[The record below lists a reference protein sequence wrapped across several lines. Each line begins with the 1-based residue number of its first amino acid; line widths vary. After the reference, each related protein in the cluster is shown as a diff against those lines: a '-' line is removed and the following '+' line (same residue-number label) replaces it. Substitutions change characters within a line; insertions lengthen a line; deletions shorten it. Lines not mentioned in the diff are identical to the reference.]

1 MMIQGVRADT
11 GGREGKW
18 VGLIIVFILSFAT
31 VAIPFH
37 QAESHVKAVLDHQIL
52 VTDVEQENLAML
64 SELRLAHEEIR
75 DLRMDL
81 DGEWPSV
88 VSLKDEW
95 VAPFVEDQSWKRKGS
110 HNWLL
115 DERGYYF
122 STPSEYATPSEQA
135 TSSEDTVPSEYATP
149 SEQATS
155 SEDTVPSEYAASSD
169 HGFADSFILNA
180 NSVSPEIW
188 IFFGGVAKQPA
199 TFDQHTLESSGWKMV
214 VNESEVEQYHASSH

>member
-1 MMIQGVRADT
+1 MMIQSVRADT

-18 VGLIIVFILSFAT
+18 VGLIIIFILCFAT
-31 VAIPFH
+31 VAIPFN
-37 QAESHVKAVLDHQIL
+37 QAESHIEVTLDHQVL

-81 DGEWPSV
+81 DGDWPSV
-88 VSLKDEW
+88 MSLKGEW

-110 HNWLL
+110 HAWLL

-122 STPSEYATPSEQA
+122 STPNT
-135 TSSEDTVPSEYATP
+135 
-149 SEQATS
+149 
-155 SEDTVPSEYAASSD
+155 

-188 IFFGGVAKQPA
+188 IFFGGVASQP
-199 TFDQHTLESSGWKMV
+199 TQFDENTLESAGWKLV
-214 VNESEVEQYHASSH
+214 VNESEVSEQHDAASH

>member
-1 MMIQGVRADT
+1 MIQGVRADT

-18 VGLIIVFILSFAT
+18 VGLMIVFILSFAT

-75 DLRMDL
+75 DLRMDS

-110 HNWLL
+110 HTWLL
-115 DERGYYF
+115 DEHGYYF
-122 STPSEYATPSEQA
+122 STPSEQA
-135 TSSEDTVPSEYATP
+135 TSSE
-149 SEQATS
+149 
-155 SEDTVPSEYAASSD
+155 YAAQSE

-188 IFFGGVAKQPA
+188 IFFGGVASQP
-199 TFDQHTLESSGWKMV
+199 TNFDENTLESAGWKMV
-214 VNESEVEQYHASSH
+214 VNESEVEQHDASSH

>member
-18 VGLIIVFILSFAT
+18 VGLIIVFILSFAS

-37 QAESHVKAVLDHQIL
+37 QAESHIEAVLDHQIL

-75 DLRMDL
+75 DLRMDSY
-81 DGEWPSV
+81 GEWPSV
-88 VSLKDEW
+88 ASLKDEW

-110 HNWLL
+110 HIWLL

-135 TSSEDTVPSEYATP
+135 TPTE
-149 SEQATS
+149 
-155 SEDTVPSEYAASSD
+155 

-188 IFFGGVAKQPA
+188 IFFGGVASQP
-199 TFDQHTLESSGWKMV
+199 TNFDENTLESAGWKMV
-214 VNESEVEQYHASSH
+214 VNESEVEQHDASSH

>member
-1 MMIQGVRADT
+1 MMIQSVRADT

-37 QAESHVKAVLDHQIL
+37 QAESHTKAVLDHQIL

-75 DLRMDL
+75 DLRMDS

-110 HNWLL
+110 HTWLL
-115 DERGYYF
+115 DVRGYYF
-122 STPSEYATPSEQA
+122 STPSEHAT
-135 TSSEDTVPSEYATP
+135 
-149 SEQATS
+149 
-155 SEDTVPSEYAASSD
+155 PSEYAAQSD

-188 IFFGGVAKQPA
+188 IYLGGVASQP
-199 TFDQHTLESSGWKMV
+199 TNFDENTLESAGWKMV
-214 VNESEVEQYHASSH
+214 VNESEVELHDASSH

>member
-37 QAESHVKAVLDHQIL
+37 QAESHVKVVLDHQIL

-75 DLRMDL
+75 DLRMDS

-110 HNWLL
+110 HTWLL

-122 STPSEYATPSEQA
+122 STPSEYATSSEQA
-135 TSSEDTVPSEYATP
+135 TPT
-149 SEQATS
+149 
-155 SEDTVPSEYAASSD
+155 D
-169 HGFADSFILNA
+169 HGSADSFILNA

-188 IFFGGVAKQPA
+188 IYFGGVAKQP
-199 TFDQHTLESSGWKMV
+199 TRFDENTLESAGWKVV
-214 VNESEVEQYHASSH
+214 VNESEVADQHDASSH

>member
-1 MMIQGVRADT
+1 MIQGVRADT

-18 VGLIIVFILSFAT
+18 VGLIIVFILCFAT

-37 QAESHVKAVLDHQIL
+37 QAESHVKSVLDHQTL

-75 DLRMDL
+75 DLRMDS

-88 VSLKDEW
+88 VSLRDEW

-110 HNWLL
+110 HAWLL

-122 STPSEYATPSEQA
+122 STPSEYAAQSE
-135 TSSEDTVPSEYATP
+135 
-149 SEQATS
+149 
-155 SEDTVPSEYAASSD
+155 

-188 IFFGGVAKQPA
+188 IFFGGVASQP
-199 TFDQHTLESSGWKMV
+199 TNFDENTLESAGWKMV
-214 VNESEVEQYHASSH
+214 VNESDVEQHDASSH

>member
-1 MMIQGVRADT
+1 MIQGVRADT

-37 QAESHVKAVLDHQIL
+37 QAEFHVKAVLDHQIL

-75 DLRMDL
+75 DLRMDS

-88 VSLKDEW
+88 MSLKDEW

-110 HNWLL
+110 HTWLL
-115 DERGYYF
+115 DKRGYYF
-122 STPSEYATPSEQA
+122 STPSEHA
-135 TSSEDTVPSEYATP
+135 TSSE
-149 SEQATS
+149 
-155 SEDTVPSEYAASSD
+155 YAAQSE

-188 IFFGGVAKQPA
+188 IYLGGVAELPG
-199 TFDQHTLESSGWKMV
+199 TFDQHTLESAGWKMV
-214 VNESEVEQYHASSH
+214 VNESEVEQHDASSH

>member
-18 VGLIIVFILSFAT
+18 VGLIIVFILCFAT

-75 DLRMDL
+75 DLRMDS

-88 VSLKDEW
+88 ASLKDEW

-110 HNWLL
+110 HAWVL

-135 TSSEDTVPSEYATP
+135 TPT
-149 SEQATS
+149 
-155 SEDTVPSEYAASSD
+155 D
-169 HGFADSFILNA
+169 HGSADSFILNA

-188 IFFGGVAKQPA
+188 IFLGGVAKQPA
-199 TFDQHTLESSGWKMV
+199 TFDQNTLESTGWKMV
-214 VNESEVEQYHASSH
+214 VNESEIEQHHESDAH

>member
-1 MMIQGVRADT
+1 MMIQSVRADT

-18 VGLIIVFILSFAT
+18 VGLIIVFILCFAT

-75 DLRMDL
+75 DLRMDS

-88 VSLKDEW
+88 ASLKDEW

-110 HNWLL
+110 HAWVL

-122 STPSEYATPSEQA
+122 STPSEHATP
-135 TSSEDTVPSEYATP
+135 T
-149 SEQATS
+149 
-155 SEDTVPSEYAASSD
+155 D

-188 IFFGGVAKQPA
+188 IYLGGVASQP
-199 TFDQHTLESSGWKMV
+199 TSFDENTLESAGWKMV
-214 VNESEVEQYHASSH
+214 VNESEVDLYDASSH

>member
-75 DLRMDL
+75 DLRMDS

-110 HNWLL
+110 HTWLL
-115 DERGYYF
+115 DEHGYYF
-122 STPSEYATPSEQA
+122 STPSEQA
-135 TSSEDTVPSEYATP
+135 TSSE
-149 SEQATS
+149 
-155 SEDTVPSEYAASSD
+155 YAAQSE

-188 IFFGGVAKQPA
+188 IFFGGVASQP
-199 TFDQHTLESSGWKMV
+199 TNFDENTLESAGWKMV
-214 VNESEVEQYHASSH
+214 VNESEVEQHDASSH

>member
-18 VGLIIVFILSFAT
+18 VGLIMVFILSFAV

-37 QAESHVKAVLDHQIL
+37 QAESHIEAVLDHQIL
-52 VTDVEQENLAML
+52 VTDVEQKNLAML

-75 DLRMDL
+75 DQRMDS

-88 VSLKDEW
+88 ASLKDEW

-110 HNWLL
+110 HTWLL
-115 DERGYYF
+115 DERGYYVALA
-122 STPSEYATPSEQA
+122 SEHAALSEQA
-135 TSSEDTVPSEYATP
+135 TPT
-149 SEQATS
+149 
-155 SEDTVPSEYAASSD
+155 D

-188 IFFGGVAKQPA
+188 IYLGGVASQP
-199 TFDQHTLESSGWKMV
+199 THFDENTLESAGWKMV
-214 VNESEVEQYHASSH
+214 VNESQVEQHDAASH

>member
-31 VAIPFH
+31 IAIPFH
-37 QAESHVKAVLDHQIL
+37 QAESHVKAILDHQIL

-75 DLRMDL
+75 DLRMDS

-88 VSLKDEW
+88 ASLKDEW

-110 HNWLL
+110 HAWLL

-122 STPSEYATPSEQA
+122 STPSEYATPSE
-135 TSSEDTVPSEYATP
+135 DTAP
-149 SEQATS
+149 SEQATP
-155 SEDTVPSEYAASSD
+155 TD

-188 IFFGGVAKQPA
+188 VFFGGVASQP
-199 TFDQHTLESSGWKMV
+199 TNFDENTLESAGWKMV
-214 VNESEVEQYHASSH
+214 VNESEVKQHDASSH

>member
-37 QAESHVKAVLDHQIL
+37 QAESHIKAVLDHQIL

-75 DLRMDL
+75 DLRMDS

-88 VSLKDEW
+88 ASLKDEW

-110 HNWLL
+110 HTWLL

-135 TSSEDTVPSEYATP
+135 TPTE
-149 SEQATS
+149 
-155 SEDTVPSEYAASSD
+155 

-188 IFFGGVAKQPA
+188 IFFGGVASQP
-199 TFDQHTLESSGWKMV
+199 TNFDENTLESDGWKMV
-214 VNESEVEQYHASSH
+214 VNESEVDLHDASSH

>member
-75 DLRMDL
+75 DLRMDS

-110 HNWLL
+110 HAWLL

-122 STPSEYATPSEQA
+122 STPSEQA
-135 TSSEDTVPSEYATP
+135 TSSE
-149 SEQATS
+149 
-155 SEDTVPSEYAASSD
+155 YAAQSD

-199 TFDQHTLESSGWKMV
+199 TFDQHKLESTGWKLV
-214 VNESEVEQYHASSH
+214 VNKSEVADQHDASSH

>member
-37 QAESHVKAVLDHQIL
+37 QAESHVKAVLGHQIL

-75 DLRMDL
+75 DLRMDS

-110 HNWLL
+110 HTWLL

-122 STPSEYATPSEQA
+122 STPSEHA
-135 TSSEDTVPSEYATP
+135 TSSE
-149 SEQATS
+149 
-155 SEDTVPSEYAASSD
+155 YAAQSE

-180 NSVSPEIW
+180 NSISPEIW
-188 IFFGGVAKQPA
+188 IYLGGVAKQP
-199 TFDQHTLESSGWKMV
+199 TRFDENTLESAGWKLV
-214 VNESEVEQYHASSH
+214 VNESEVADQHDASSH

>member
-37 QAESHVKAVLDHQIL
+37 QAESHIEAVLDHQIL

-75 DLRMDL
+75 DLRMDS

-88 VSLKDEW
+88 ASLKDEW

-110 HNWLL
+110 HTWLL

-122 STPSEYATPSEQA
+122 STPSEQA
-135 TSSEDTVPSEYATP
+135 TSSE
-149 SEQATS
+149 
-155 SEDTVPSEYAASSD
+155 YAAQSD

-188 IFFGGVAKQPA
+188 IYLGGVASQP
-199 TFDQHTLESSGWKMV
+199 TNFDENTLESVGWKMV
-214 VNESEVEQYHASSH
+214 VNESEVEQHDASSH

>member
-37 QAESHVKAVLDHQIL
+37 QEESHFKAVLDHQIL

-75 DLRMDL
+75 DLRMDS

-110 HNWLL
+110 HAWLL

-122 STPSEYATPSEQA
+122 STPSEQA
-135 TSSEDTVPSEYATP
+135 TSSE
-149 SEQATS
+149 
-155 SEDTVPSEYAASSD
+155 YAAQSD

-188 IFFGGVAKQPA
+188 IFLGGVAKQPA
-199 TFDQHTLESSGWKMV
+199 TFDQHTLESTGWKLV
-214 VNESEVEQYHASSH
+214 VNESEVADQHDASSH

>member
-37 QAESHVKAVLDHQIL
+37 QAESHIKAVLDHQIL

-75 DLRMDL
+75 DLRMDS

-88 VSLKDEW
+88 ASLKDEW

-110 HNWLL
+110 HTWVL

-122 STPSEYATPSEQA
+122 STPSEQATP
-135 TSSEDTVPSEYATP
+135 T
-149 SEQATS
+149 
-155 SEDTVPSEYAASSD
+155 D
-169 HGFADSFILNA
+169 HGFVDSFILNA

-188 IFFGGVAKQPA
+188 IYLGGVASQP
-199 TFDQHTLESSGWKMV
+199 TSFDENTLESAGWKMV
-214 VNESEVEQYHASSH
+214 VNESEVEQHDASSH

>member
-1 MMIQGVRADT
+1 MIQGVRADT

-75 DLRMDL
+75 DLRMDS

-88 VSLKDEW
+88 MSLKDEW

-110 HNWLL
+110 HTWLL

-122 STPSEYATPSEQA
+122 STPSEHA
-135 TSSEDTVPSEYATP
+135 TSSK
-149 SEQATS
+149 
-155 SEDTVPSEYAASSD
+155 YAAQSE
-169 HGFADSFILNA
+169 HGFADSFLLNA

-188 IFFGGVAKQPA
+188 IYFGGVAEQPG
-199 TFDQHTLESSGWKMV
+199 TFEQHTLESAGWKMV
-214 VNESEVEQYHASSH
+214 VNESEVEQHDASSH

>member
-75 DLRMDL
+75 DLRMDS

-110 HNWLL
+110 HTWLL

-122 STPSEYATPSEQA
+122 STPSEYATSSEQA
-135 TSSEDTVPSEYATP
+135 TPT
-149 SEQATS
+149 
-155 SEDTVPSEYAASSD
+155 D
-169 HGFADSFILNA
+169 HGSADSFILNA

-188 IFFGGVAKQPA
+188 IYFGGVAKQP
-199 TFDQHTLESSGWKMV
+199 TRFDENTLESAGWKVV
-214 VNESEVEQYHASSH
+214 VNESEVADQHDASSH

>member
-31 VAIPFH
+31 VTIPFH
-37 QAESHVKAVLDHQIL
+37 QAESHVKTVLDHQIL

-75 DLRMDL
+75 DLRMDS

-88 VSLKDEW
+88 VSLKDVW

-110 HNWLL
+110 HAWFL

-122 STPSEYATPSEQA
+122 STPSEYDA
-135 TSSEDTVPSEYATP
+135 SSE
-149 SEQATS
+149 
-155 SEDTVPSEYAASSD
+155 

-188 IFFGGVAKQPA
+188 IFFGGIAKQPSA
-199 TFDQHTLESSGWKMV
+199 FDEHTLESEGWKMG
-214 VNESEVEQYHASSH
+214 VNESEVEQHHASDAH

>member
-1 MMIQGVRADT
+1 MIIQGVRADT

-37 QAESHVKAVLDHQIL
+37 QAESRVKAILDHQIL

-75 DLRMDL
+75 DLRMDS

-88 VSLKDEW
+88 ASLKDEW

-110 HNWLL
+110 HAWVL

-122 STPSEYATPSEQA
+122 SSPSEQA
-135 TSSEDTVPSEYATP
+135 TPT
-149 SEQATS
+149 
-155 SEDTVPSEYAASSD
+155 D
-169 HGFADSFILNA
+169 HGSADSFILNA

-188 IFFGGVAKQPA
+188 IFLGGVAKQPA
-199 TFDQHTLESSGWKMV
+199 TFDQHTLESTGWKMV
-214 VNESEVEQYHASSH
+214 VNESEIEQHHESDAH

>member
-1 MMIQGVRADT
+1 MMIQSVRADT

-18 VGLIIVFILSFAT
+18 VGLIIVFILCFAT

-75 DLRMDL
+75 DLRMDS

-88 VSLKDEW
+88 ASLKDEW

-110 HNWLL
+110 HAWVL

-122 STPSEYATPSEQA
+122 STPSEYATSSEQA
-135 TSSEDTVPSEYATP
+135 TPT
-149 SEQATS
+149 
-155 SEDTVPSEYAASSD
+155 D
-169 HGFADSFILNA
+169 HDFADSFILNA

-188 IFFGGVAKQPA
+188 IFFGGVASQP
-199 TFDQHTLESSGWKMV
+199 TNFDENTLESAGWKMV
-214 VNESEVEQYHASSH
+214 VNESEVEQHDASSH

>member
-31 VAIPFH
+31 IAIPFH
-37 QAESHVKAVLDHQIL
+37 QAESHIEAVLDHQIL

-75 DLRMDL
+75 DLRMDS

-88 VSLKDEW
+88 ASLKDEW

-110 HNWLL
+110 HTWLL

-122 STPSEYATPSEQA
+122 STPSEH
-135 TSSEDTVPSEYATP
+135 
-149 SEQATS
+149 
-155 SEDTVPSEYAASSD
+155 AAQSD

-188 IFFGGVAKQPA
+188 IFFGGVASQP
-199 TFDQHTLESSGWKMV
+199 TNFDENTLESSGWKMV
-214 VNESEVEQYHASSH
+214 VNESEVEQHDASSH

>member
-1 MMIQGVRADT
+1 MIQGVRADT

-31 VAIPFH
+31 IAIPFH
-37 QAESHVKAVLDHQIL
+37 QAESHIEAVLAHQIL
-52 VTDVEQENLAML
+52 VTDVEQENFAML

-75 DLRMDL
+75 DLRMDS

-88 VSLKDEW
+88 ASLKDEW

-110 HNWLL
+110 HTWLL

-122 STPSEYATPSEQA
+122 STPSEYVTPSEQA
-135 TSSEDTVPSEYATP
+135 ASSEDTA
-149 SEQATS
+149 
-155 SEDTVPSEYAASSD
+155 PSEYAAQSD

-188 IFFGGVAKQPA
+188 IFFGGVASQP
-199 TFDQHTLESSGWKMV
+199 TNFDENTLESAGWKMV
-214 VNESEVEQYHASSH
+214 VNESEVEQHDASSH

>member
-18 VGLIIVFILSFAT
+18 VGLMIVFILSFAT

-75 DLRMDL
+75 DLRMDS

-110 HNWLL
+110 HTWLL
-115 DERGYYF
+115 DEHGYYF
-122 STPSEYATPSEQA
+122 STPSEQA
-135 TSSEDTVPSEYATP
+135 TSSE
-149 SEQATS
+149 
-155 SEDTVPSEYAASSD
+155 YAAQSE

-188 IFFGGVAKQPA
+188 IFFGGVASQP
-199 TFDQHTLESSGWKMV
+199 TNFDENTLESAGWKMV
-214 VNESEVEQYHASSH
+214 VNESEVEQHDASSH

>member
-75 DLRMDL
+75 DLRMDS

-110 HNWLL
+110 HTWLL
-115 DERGYYF
+115 DEHGYYF
-122 STPSEYATPSEQA
+122 STPSEQA
-135 TSSEDTVPSEYATP
+135 TSSE
-149 SEQATS
+149 
-155 SEDTVPSEYAASSD
+155 YAAQSD

-199 TFDQHTLESSGWKMV
+199 TFDQHTLDSTGWKLV
-214 VNESEVEQYHASSH
+214 VNESEVADQHDASSH

>member
-37 QAESHVKAVLDHQIL
+37 QAESHEKAVLDHQIL

-75 DLRMDL
+75 DLRMDS

-88 VSLKDEW
+88 MSLKDEW

-110 HNWLL
+110 HTWLL

-122 STPSEYATPSEQA
+122 STLSEHA
-135 TSSEDTVPSEYATP
+135 TSSE
-149 SEQATS
+149 
-155 SEDTVPSEYAASSD
+155 YAAQSD

-188 IFFGGVAKQPA
+188 IYLGGVAEQPD
-199 TFDQHTLESSGWKMV
+199 TFEQHTLESAGWKMV
-214 VNESEVEQYHASSH
+214 VNESEVEQHDASSH

>member
-1 MMIQGVRADT
+1 MMIQSVRADT

-18 VGLIIVFILSFAT
+18 VGLIIIFILCFAT
-31 VAIPFH
+31 VAIPFN
-37 QAESHVKAVLDHQIL
+37 QAESHIEVTLDHQVL

-81 DGEWPSV
+81 DGDWPSV
-88 VSLKDEW
+88 VSLKGEW

-110 HNWLL
+110 HTWLL

-122 STPSEYATPSEQA
+122 STPSEQATPN
-135 TSSEDTVPSEYATP
+135 T
-149 SEQATS
+149 
-155 SEDTVPSEYAASSD
+155 

-188 IFFGGVAKQPA
+188 IFFGGVASKPTQ
-199 TFDQHTLESSGWKMV
+199 FDENTLESAGWKLV
-214 VNESEVEQYHASSH
+214 VNESEVADQHEASSH

>member
-18 VGLIIVFILSFAT
+18 VGMIIVFILSFAT

-75 DLRMDL
+75 DLRMDS

-88 VSLKDEW
+88 MSLKDEW

-110 HNWLL
+110 HTWLL
-115 DERGYYF
+115 DKRGYYF
-122 STPSEYATPSEQA
+122 STPSEYATPSK
-135 TSSEDTVPSEYATP
+135 
-149 SEQATS
+149 
-155 SEDTVPSEYAASSD
+155 YAAQSE

-188 IFFGGVAKQPA
+188 IYFGGVAEQPG
-199 TFDQHTLESSGWKMV
+199 TFEQHTLESAGWKMV
-214 VNESEVEQYHASSH
+214 VNESEVEQHDASSN

>member
-1 MMIQGVRADT
+1 MIQGVRADT

-31 VAIPFH
+31 VTIPFH
-37 QAESHVKAVLDHQIL
+37 QAESHMKAVLEHQIL

-75 DLRMDL
+75 DLRMDS

-88 VSLKDEW
+88 ASLKDEW

-110 HNWLL
+110 HAWVL

-122 STPSEYATPSEQA
+122 SAPSEQA
-135 TSSEDTVPSEYATP
+135 TSSE
-149 SEQATS
+149 
-155 SEDTVPSEYAASSD
+155 YAAQSE

-188 IFFGGVAKQPA
+188 IFFGGVVTQPA
-199 TFDQHTLESSGWKMV
+199 TFDQHTLESAGWKMV
-214 VNESEVEQYHASSH
+214 VNESEIEQHHKDAN

>member
-1 MMIQGVRADT
+1 MIQGVRADT

-75 DLRMDL
+75 DLRMDS

-88 VSLKDEW
+88 MSLKDEW

-110 HNWLL
+110 HTWLL
-115 DERGYYF
+115 DKRGYYF
-122 STPSEYATPSEQA
+122 STPSEHA
-135 TSSEDTVPSEYATP
+135 TSSE
-149 SEQATS
+149 
-155 SEDTVPSEYAASSD
+155 YAAQSE

-188 IFFGGVAKQPA
+188 IYFGGVAEQPD
-199 TFDQHTLESSGWKMV
+199 TFDQYTLESAGWKMV
-214 VNESEVEQYHASSH
+214 VNESEVEQHDASSH

>member
-1 MMIQGVRADT
+1 MMIQSVRADT

-37 QAESHVKAVLDHQIL
+37 QAETHVKAVLDHQIL

-75 DLRMDL
+75 DLRMDS

-88 VSLKDEW
+88 SSLKDEW

-110 HNWLL
+110 HTWLL
-115 DERGYYF
+115 DARGYYF
-122 STPSEYATPSEQA
+122 STPSEQA
-135 TSSEDTVPSEYATP
+135 TSSE
-149 SEQATS
+149 
-155 SEDTVPSEYAASSD
+155 YAAQSE

-188 IFFGGVAKQPA
+188 IFFGGVSSQP
-199 TFDQHTLESSGWKMV
+199 TNFDENTLESSGWKMV
-214 VNESEVEQYHASSH
+214 VNESEVEQHDAYSH

>member
-1 MMIQGVRADT
+1 MIQGVRADT

-37 QAESHVKAVLDHQIL
+37 QAESHIKAVLDHQIL

-75 DLRMDL
+75 DLRMDS

-88 VSLKDEW
+88 ASLKDEW

-110 HNWLL
+110 HTWLL

-122 STPSEYATPSEQA
+122 STPSEQATPTE
-135 TSSEDTVPSEYATP
+135 
-149 SEQATS
+149 
-155 SEDTVPSEYAASSD
+155 

-188 IFFGGVAKQPA
+188 IFFGGVASQP
-199 TFDQHTLESSGWKMV
+199 TNFDENTLESDGWKMV
-214 VNESEVEQYHASSH
+214 VNESEVDLHDASSH

>member
-1 MMIQGVRADT
+1 MIQGVRADT

-75 DLRMDL
+75 DLRMDS

-88 VSLKDEW
+88 MSLKDEW

-110 HNWLL
+110 HTWLL

-122 STPSEYATPSEQA
+122 STPSEHA
-135 TSSEDTVPSEYATP
+135 TSSE
-149 SEQATS
+149 
-155 SEDTVPSEYAASSD
+155 YAAQSE

-188 IFFGGVAKQPA
+188 IYLGGVAELPG
-199 TFDQHTLESSGWKMV
+199 TFDQHTLESAGWKMV
-214 VNESEVEQYHASSH
+214 VNESEVEQHDASSH

>member
-1 MMIQGVRADT
+1 
-11 GGREGKW
+11 
-18 VGLIIVFILSFAT
+18 
-31 VAIPFH
+31 
-37 QAESHVKAVLDHQIL
+37 
-52 VTDVEQENLAML
+52 AML

-81 DGEWPSV
+81 DGDWPSV

-110 HNWLL
+110 HTWLL

-122 STPSEYATPSEQA
+122 STPSEHA
-135 TSSEDTVPSEYATP
+135 TSSE
-149 SEQATS
+149 
-155 SEDTVPSEYAASSD
+155 YAAQSD

-188 IFFGGVAKQPA
+188 IFFGGVASKPTQ
-199 TFDQHTLESSGWKMV
+199 
-214 VNESEVEQYHASSH
+214 

>member
-1 MMIQGVRADT
+1 MMIQSVRADT

-18 VGLIIVFILSFAT
+18 VGLIIVFILCFAT

-75 DLRMDL
+75 DLRMDS

-88 VSLKDEW
+88 ASLKDEW

-110 HNWLL
+110 HAWVL

-122 STPSEYATPSEQA
+122 STPSEYATSSEQA
-135 TSSEDTVPSEYATP
+135 TPT
-149 SEQATS
+149 
-155 SEDTVPSEYAASSD
+155 D
-169 HGFADSFILNA
+169 HDFADSFILNA

-188 IFFGGVAKQPA
+188 IYLGGVASQP
-199 TFDQHTLESSGWKMV
+199 TSFDENTLESSGWKMV
-214 VNESEVEQYHASSH
+214 VNESEVEQHDASSH

>member
-1 MMIQGVRADT
+1 MIQGVRADT

-37 QAESHVKAVLDHQIL
+37 QAEIHVKAVLDHQIL

-75 DLRMDL
+75 DLRMDS

-88 VSLKDEW
+88 SSLKYEW

-110 HNWLL
+110 HTWLL
-115 DERGYYF
+115 DEHGYYF
-122 STPSEYATPSEQA
+122 STPSEQA
-135 TSSEDTVPSEYATP
+135 TSSE
-149 SEQATS
+149 
-155 SEDTVPSEYAASSD
+155 YAAQSE

-188 IFFGGVAKQPA
+188 IFFGGVASQP
-199 TFDQHTLESSGWKMV
+199 TNFDENTLESAGWKMV
-214 VNESEVEQYHASSH
+214 VNESEVEQHDASSH

>member
-75 DLRMDL
+75 DLRMDS

-110 HNWLL
+110 HTWLS
-115 DERGYYF
+115 DEHGYYF
-122 STPSEYATPSEQA
+122 STPSEYAT
-135 TSSEDTVPSEYATP
+135 SSEYVA
-149 SEQATS
+149 Q
-155 SEDTVPSEYAASSD
+155 SD

-188 IFFGGVAKQPA
+188 IFFGGVASQP
-199 TFDQHTLESSGWKMV
+199 TNFDENTLESAGWKMV
-214 VNESEVEQYHASSH
+214 VNESEVEQHDASSH

>member
-18 VGLIIVFILSFAT
+18 VGLIILFILSFST

-75 DLRMDL
+75 DLRMDS

-88 VSLKDEW
+88 ASLKDEW

-110 HNWLL
+110 HAWVL

-122 STPSEYATPSEQA
+122 SSPSEQA
-135 TSSEDTVPSEYATP
+135 TSSEYA
-149 SEQATS
+149 EK
-155 SEDTVPSEYAASSD
+155 SD

-188 IFFGGVAKQPA
+188 IFLGGVAKQPA
-199 TFDQHTLESSGWKMV
+199 TFDLHTLESTGWKMV
-214 VNESEVEQYHASSH
+214 VNESEIEQHHESDAH